1 MMGSVFWRVVV
12 FSLAGPVSHDPLCL
26 DGEVDDGGDVHSHG
40 FVLVPG
46 SSLKSYS

>member
-1 MMGSVFWRVVV
+1 MGSISWCCIVFA
-12 FSLAGPVSHDPLCL
+12 LAGPVLQDPLCL

-46 SSLKSYS
+46 SSLMSYS